1 MEKDKIMLT
10 NLGQMT
16 QKKKS
21 RPTGTGTASF
31 QRRIRD
37 FALTQRTTKTKMEK

>member
-16 QKKKS
+16 QKKRADLQAQGQQVFK
-21 RPTGTGTASF
+21 GG
-31 QRRIRD
+31 
-37 FALTQRTTKTKMEK
+37 